1 MSKQIPILKIHDV
14 RVERGDT
21 VILKEISWCVDRGQH
36 WVILGP
42 NGSGKTTLLAALTGY
57 EIPTDGEIEL
67 LGKVYGESHWP
78 ELRKKIGF
86 VSSALN
92 RMMAPDEPAI
102 ETVISGKYAMIDL
115 WQKPTPTDRRN
126 ARVILRRIECA
137 DLAGRPWRHLSQG
150 EHQRILIGRALMA
163 KPKLLI
169 LDEPCAGLDPLAR
182 ENFLQFLNRIPRQP
196 SAPALV
202 LVTHHVEEIM
212 PVFTHALLLR
222 EGKVSAAG
230 KAGKTLNSKNLSDSF
245 GTALKVS
252 RKNGRYSLQAQGER
266 KPLM

>member
-1 MSKQIPILKIHDV
+1 M
-14 RVERGDT
+14 RMERGDT
-21 VILKEISWCVDRGQH
+21 VILEKINWCVERGQH

-57 EIPTDGEIEL
+57 EMPTGGEIEL
-67 LGKVYGESHWP
+67 LGEIYGESHWP

-92 RMMAPDEPAI
+92 KMMAPDEPAI

-115 WQKPTPTDRRN
+115 WQKPTPADHHQ
-126 ARVILRRIECA
+126 ARAILRRIECT
-137 DLAGRPWRHLSQG
+137 DLTGRPWRHLSQG
-150 EHQRILIGRALMA
+150 ERQRVLIARALMA

-182 ENFLQFLNRIPRQP
+182 ENFLQFLNSIPNQP

-212 PVFTHALLLR
+212 PAFTHVLLLR

-230 KAGKTLNSKNLSDSF
+230 EVEKTLNSKTFSRSF
-245 GTALKVS
+245 GTALRIA
-252 RKNGRYSLQAQGER
+252 RKNGRYSLQVQEPG
-266 KPLM
+266 KSLM

>member
-1 MSKQIPILKIHDV
+1 M

-21 VILKEISWCVDRGQH
+21 VILKEINWCVDRGQH

-92 RMMAPDEPAI
+92 RRMAPDEPAI

-115 WQKPTPTDRRN
+115 WQKPTPADRRN
-126 ARVILRRIECA
+126 ARVILRHIECA

-150 EHQRILIGRALMA
+150 ERQRVLIGRALMA

-182 ENFLQFLNRIPRQP
+182 ENFLQFLNRIPRQS
-196 SAPALV
+196 SAPALI

-252 RKNGRYSLQAQGER
+252 RKNGRYSLQTQGER